1 VNYRFVGTLVVN
13 TVWSVSDM
21 ANRGLLEQL
30 DALQFE
36 IYPIPV
42 SPELLIAPGCS
53 QQNAGTRCLSF
64 VERCMKAITVCF
76 DG

>member
-1 VNYRFVGTLVVN
+1 
-13 TVWSVSDM
+13 M

-42 SPELLIAPGCS
+42 SPELLIAPGCP
-53 QQNAGTRCLSF
+53 QQNTGSNRCLSF
-64 VERCMKAITVCF
+64 SFVVRHMKAINAWFV
-76 DG
+76 G

>member
-1 VNYRFVGTLVVN
+1 
-13 TVWSVSDM
+13 M

-42 SPELLIAPGCS
+42 SPELLIAPGCP
-53 QQNAGTRCLSF
+53 QQNTGRRCFCFS
-64 VERCMKAITVCF
+64 VVVRHMKAINAWFV
-76 DG
+76 G